1 MNSRQDVVS
10 SRTARIQANRRKLLA
25 GLVISVGL
33 HVWAFTAISLTP
45 ADLSRTAG
53 EPERVT
59 MQSPFERSAIEV
71 VQVVEEREE
80 VELLPL
86 PSEEHPV
93 VAAAATETTSESA
106 AQDAELG
113 LEVAAADAGSPGA
126 PGSET
131 IQSPDNGVVAEQSAP
146 APTFD
151 EILESAMGS
160 RPVAVQPMFAAQRP
174 LEGQAPVEA
183 VVVDPHAGHDHVEVE
198 EGSMWG
204 TVWRRMGKTFGFGG
218 DKLCIPIPKSGT
230 VSGVVPGR

>member
-1 MNSRQDVVS
+1 MTSRQDVVS

-33 HVWAFTAISLTP
+33 HGWAFAAITLTP

-71 VQVVEEREE
+71 VQMVEEREE

-93 VAAAATETTSESA
+93 VAAAATERTSESA

-113 LEVAAADAGSPGA
+113 LQVAAAEGGSPGV
-126 PGSET
+126 PGSAT
-131 IQSPDNGVVAEQSAP
+131 VQSPDNGLVAEQSAP

-151 EILESAMGS
+151 ELLESAMGN

-174 LEGQAPVEA
+174 FDGQAPVEA
-183 VVVDPHAGHDHVEVE
+183 VVVDPHAGHDHAEVE
-198 EGSMWG
+198 EEGSIWG

-218 DKLCIPIPKSGT
+218 DKLCIPIPKSGAG
-230 VSGVVPGR
+230 SG